1 MLKFSRKPWQWMKE
15 IGLGR
20 NEIIKIIFYC
30 NGKNMEI
37 AIFSAFWQKPPKAKE
52 NLAKMQ
58 RK

>member
-1 MLKFSRKPWQWMKE
+1 MLKFSRKPWQWIKE

-37 AIFSAFWQKPPKAKE
+37 AIFSAFWQKPP
-52 NLAKMQ
+52 LALVHL
-58 RK
+58 